1 MRVLDVGSLGLLA
14 ALAFAASPAW
24 AQQSEAVPELTKEL
38 KASAPSPWEVRVR
51 WRDGQLLAS
60 VTPWPYQEAFKL
72 WYDQT
77 RLAETLRDLCP
88 KQDAPVW
95 SLLKPG
101 EDILL
106 EPTVGGKSGVEARI
120 SCRKLLQPS

>member
-1 MRVLDVGSLGLLA
+1 MRSLAVLVLLPFA
-14 ALAFAASPAW
+14 VSPAFA
-24 AQQSEAVPELTKEL
+24 QQQEAVPELTKEL

-60 VTPWPYQEAFKL
+60 ITPWPYQEAFKL

-77 RLAETLRDLCP
+77 KLAETLRDLCP
-88 KQDAPVW
+88 KGDAPVW
-95 SLLKPG
+95 SLIKPD

-106 EPTVGGKSGVEARI
+106 EPTVGGKSGVEARV
-120 SCRKLLQPS
+120 SCRKVLQVPS